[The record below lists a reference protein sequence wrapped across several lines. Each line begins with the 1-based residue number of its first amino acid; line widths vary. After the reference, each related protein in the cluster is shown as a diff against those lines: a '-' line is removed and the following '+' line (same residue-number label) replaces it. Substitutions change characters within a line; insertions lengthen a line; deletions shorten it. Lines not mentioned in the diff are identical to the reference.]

1 MAGREI
7 IVRRL
12 NNGINRFPDIYLIIY
27 GLQSF
32 YFNLTIR
39 SLITSVDERNVAFC
53 HIRKIAV
60 DHNPLVRYFSK
71 NFTYRIIHV
80 GTVGNSMGFFK
91 NIHLIVKKIPTPYF
105 NLSTRCTVTGF
116 EIFDNFLSYVNPLPF
131 GCGRNTRNRMLLAF
145 FVKIPITAI

>member
-7 IVRRL
+7 IVSRL
-12 NNGINRFPDIYLIIY
+12 NNGINRLPDIYLIIY
-27 GLQSF
+27 GFQSF

-39 SLITSVDERNVAFC
+39 SLITSTYKRNITFR
-53 HIRKIAV
+53 HIRKITV
-60 DHNPLVRYFSK
+60 DHNPFIWYLSK
-71 NFTYRIIHV
+71 NLTYRIIHV

-131 GCGRNTRNRMLLAF
+131 GCGRNTRNRMLLTF